1 MSTQTNR
8 NSSLP
13 FKVIAEHL
21 IDDEQFICD
30 AKKILGIKPDN
41 FEQLRT
47 ELAEVSPFL
56 DKFKLKEI
64 VIRSLGD
71 NEDSLEIFN
80 AIWKL
85 SSLVW
90 TRHEPA
96 EKCMSLLRDA
106 IFNKMSNPDDQ
117 SERKTIADR
126 LEHLI
131 ISPIGFD
138 RIFKARKLA
147 ESSGI
152 ELDDIGI
159 ICDIRPVFESDRT
172 NIEGVVVVTT
182 LRIELDNNGVSSC
195 FDVRITERQLED
207 LAQKVKFAESKLRAI
222 KRLLGEKEIEL
233 AVVPGAI
240 IDGEKTL

>member
-1 MSTQTNR
+1 M
-8 NSSLP
+8 
-13 FKVIAEHL
+13 VAEHL
-21 IDDEQFICD
+21 IGDERFICD
-30 AKKILGIKPDN
+30 AKKILGIKTDN

-47 ELAEVSPFL
+47 ELAGVSPFL
-56 DKFKLKEI
+56 DKSKLKEI
-64 VIRSLGD
+64 AIRSLGD

-80 AIWKL
+80 TIWRL
-85 SSLVW
+85 SSWVR
-90 TRHEPA
+90 TSYEPA

-106 IFNKMSNPDDQ
+106 ITKDMTDPKDP

-126 LEHLI
+126 LEQLI
-131 ISPIGFD
+131 IAPIGFD

-152 ELDDIGI
+152 DLDNIGI

-172 NIEGVVVVTT
+172 NIEGAVVVTT
-182 LRIELDNNGVSSC
+182 MHIELDNNGVPAC
-195 FDVRITERQLED
+195 FDVRITETQLQD
-207 LAQKVKFAESKLRAI
+207 LVQKLKFAELKLRAI
-222 KRLLGEKEIEL
+222 KRLLAEKEIEL